1 MPAMAAPRLAASMV
15 ALATWAGAGAALAQG
30 VGSPLL
36 APQDAAL
43 DLRASAPPRV
53 ETVAILILSGEESG
67 IPLSE
72 VYAAARSA
80 IERHTALSVAPLD
93 AIGLAVREAAVRECA
108 GKAACFARRVR
119 GQGSGLLLTISVDRL
134 GSADEGLLLGLR
146 LVDVNAED
154 EIGATGD
161 EIPAGMSMVGAMEQQ
176 MPDVFPKTIW
186 DQIGTLMVET
196 DPLNAEVTLG
206 GRSCA
211 SPCELKRMLPGTYEV
226 TIRKSGY
233 VDWRGPV
240 TVLAQQNVT
249 LRQTL
254 QEPDAGIVS
263 SPWLWGGVAVAVAAI
278 GVGTYLAL
286 RPEDRLVNV
295 CVAKDPTDCVGL
307 Q

>member
-1 MPAMAAPRLAASMV
+1 ML
-15 ALATWAGAGAALAQG
+15 
-30 VGSPLL
+30 
-36 APQDAAL
+36 
-43 DLRASAPPRV
+43 
-53 ETVAILILSGEESG
+53 
-67 IPLSE
+67 
-72 VYAAARSA
+72 
-80 IERHTALSVAPLD
+80 
-93 AIGLAVREAAVRECA
+93 
-108 GKAACFARRVR
+108 
-119 GQGSGLLLTISVDRL
+119 GSGSSWRRRIV
-134 GSADEGLLLGLR
+134 A
-146 LVDVNAED
+146 
-154 EIGATGD
+154 
-161 EIPAGMSMVGAMEQQ
+161 
-176 MPDVFPKTIW
+176 
-186 DQIGTLMVET
+186 
-196 DPLNAEVTLG
+196 